1 AILISGVVSLT
12 LTPMLCSRFLKSGT
26 HRANPGR
33 LLKATEW
40 IFDGMLDIYD
50 HTLQWVLRH
59 RPLTLALSILILI
72 ATGYM
77 FVRIPK
83 GFVPDSDNDQLMIQT
98 EAEQGTSFDE
108 MTRYQQIAADIVWQ
122 DPAVQSFYS
131 GLSGGTGGYN
141 SGSNFGRLFL
151 RLKPRL
157 ERDRLDVIFT
167 RLRQKLSGLPFMRV
181 YLQNPPTLRIGG
193 QATTAQYQYTLQ
205 GPDNAELYDA

>member
-1 AILISGVVSLT
+1 
-12 LTPMLCSRFLKSGT
+12 RFLKSVRHDRQPGT
-26 HRANPGR
+26 LFR
-33 LLKATEW
+33 ATER
-40 IFDGMLDIYD
+40 IFDGMVDIYD
-50 HTLQWVLRH
+50 RSLQWVLRH
-59 RPLTLALSILILI
+59 RASTVAFSLLTLA
-72 ATGYM
+72 ATAVL

-108 MTRYQQIAADIVWQ
+108 MTRYQQIAADIVRQ

-157 ERDRLDVIFT
+157 ERD
-167 RLRQKLSGLPFMRV
+167 
-181 YLQNPPTLRIGG
+181 
-193 QATTAQYQYTLQ
+193 
-205 GPDNAELYDA
+205 